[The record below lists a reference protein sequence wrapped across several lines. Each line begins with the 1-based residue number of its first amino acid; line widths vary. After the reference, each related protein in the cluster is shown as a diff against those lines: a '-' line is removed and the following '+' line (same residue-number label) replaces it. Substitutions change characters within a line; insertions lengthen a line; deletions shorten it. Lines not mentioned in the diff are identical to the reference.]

1 MSPASPQQDARI
13 AKMIFASISP
23 LYVNRVKKKGRT
35 EAELLKVISWLTGFT
50 KAQINKHCTKKSTLK
65 EFFDAAELNPNASLI
80 KGVICG
86 YRVEEIENSLSQKVR
101 YMDKLVDELVR
112 GKKMATILRT

>member
-1 MSPASPQQDARI
+1 MSPASPQQDERI
-13 AKMIFASISP
+13 AKMIFASIYP
-23 LYVNRVKKKGRT
+23 LYVNKVEKKGRS

-50 KAQINKHCTKKSTLK
+50 KAQIKKHSQKKLTLE

-86 YRVEEIENSLSQKVR
+86 YRVEEIENSLTQKVR
-101 YMDKLVDELVR
+101 YMDKLVDELAR
-112 GKKMATILRT
+112 GKKMATIQRS